1 MKARTAK
8 LVSRTALIKDLQ
20 HVLKVFPGSQPD
32 RDFYRVHGRFSDVA
46 WKTHFARFKD
56 FAAAAQPRLTAQD
69 AFVQTVQHLDKA
81 IDLIQKYEVDGSGWD
96 KYQLD
101 GVYVRIVEL
110 RELFAT
116 WQIVIEMDE
125 DGNDLP
131 QSEIEARLAKA
142 KSAPLVRLEM
152 PNEKRLKQPK

>member
-1 MKARTAK
+1 MKAKTAK

-20 HVLKVFPGSQPD
+20 
-32 RDFYRVHGRFSDVA
+32 HGRFSDVA

-131 QSEIEARLAKA
+131 RSEIEARLAKA
-142 KSAPLVRLEM
+142 KSAPLVRREM

>member
-1 MKARTAK
+1 M
-8 LVSRTALIKDLQ
+8 
-20 HVLKVFPGSQPD
+20 
-32 RDFYRVHGRFSDVA
+32 
-46 WKTHFARFKD
+46 
-56 FAAAAQPRLTAQD
+56 
-69 AFVQTVQHLDKA
+69 QTVQHLDKA

-152 PNEKRLKQPK
+152 PNEKRLNNQNETDHRRTSKRLRRGDRRMPPLVTGYAGQRLAAGQAGRRGASSGGTSLGEGADVG

>member
-1 MKARTAK
+1 M
-8 LVSRTALIKDLQ
+8 
-20 HVLKVFPGSQPD
+20 
-32 RDFYRVHGRFSDVA
+32 
-46 WKTHFARFKD
+46 
-56 FAAAAQPRLTAQD
+56 
-69 AFVQTVQHLDKA
+69 QTVQHLDKA

-110 RELFAT
+110 RELFAA

-152 PNEKRLKQPK
+152 LGSESSTFCSCGRSTASADH

>member
-1 MKARTAK
+1 MK
-8 LVSRTALIKDLQ
+8 
-20 HVLKVFPGSQPD
+20 PD
-32 RDFYRVHGRFSDVA
+32 VIFIPSF
-46 WKTHFARFKD
+46 
-56 FAAAAQPRLTAQD
+56 LTCG
-69 AFVQTVQHLDKA
+69 
-81 IDLIQKYEVDGSGWD
+81 E
-96 KYQLD
+96 YQLD

-116 WQIVIEMDE
+116 WQIVMEMDE